1 MGIPIDADE
10 PSVPADEQPVQP
22 PPASAEPSS
31 DPEVPGPDAAE
42 QTTEVEPRWRIG
54 KVSRGI
60 ETPEADA
67 IDQAIEVPMD
77 DEDDG

>member
-1 MGIPIDADE
+1 MGIPIDPDE
-10 PSVPADEQPVQP
+10 PRVPTDEQPVQAT
-22 PPASAEPSS
+22 PASAEPPS

-42 QTTEVEPRWRIG
+42 QATEVEPGWRIG

-77 DEDDG
+77 DEGDG